1 MTAPTQCNKF
11 KEKLK
16 IKYLKIFLKY
26 DIIFIEIKKGNDLMN
41 TNQKI
46 VYEVL
51 CNNKKYNPKYG
62 GWLQIKNI
70 KEFCGFEKAGTVT
83 GCLMGLKKIGLV
95 ESEEQELLDG
105 TILRFFRAAEQEK

>member
-1 MTAPTQCNKF
+1 
-11 KEKLK
+11 
-16 IKYLKIFLKY
+16 
-26 DIIFIEIKKGNDLMN
+26 MN

-51 CNNKKYNPKYG
+51 SNNRKYNPYHG
-62 GWLQIKNI
+62 GWLQTKNI
-70 KEFCGFEKAGTVT
+70 KEFCGFEKNGTVT

-105 TILRFFRAAEQEK
+105 TILRFFRAVKQEE

>member
-1 MTAPTQCNKF
+1 
-11 KEKLK
+11 
-16 IKYLKIFLKY
+16 
-26 DIIFIEIKKGNDLMN
+26 MN
-41 TNQKI
+41 ANQEI

-62 GWLQIKNI
+62 GWLQIKKI
-70 KEFCGFEKAGTVT
+70 KEFCGFEKTGSVV

-105 TILRFFRAAEQEK
+105 TILRFFRAAEQEE

>member
-26 DIIFIEIKKGNDLMN
+26 DIIFIEIKKGNDLM
-41 TNQKI
+41 
-46 VYEVL
+46 
-51 CNNKKYNPKYG
+51 NPKYG

-105 TILRFFRAAEQEK
+105 TILRFFRAAEQQSKKNN